1 MWSEKIKIFNQINL
15 TIISYCRFS
24 GIKRN
29 STIQT
34 KSGFFANEF
43 LFLPPVVVH
52 KLSGKLKNMEQLQ
65 IDQMLEEKGFIDEL
79 IDPKTKLV
87 EEINRLKKEK
97 NAIILSH
104 YYVEGDLQDVADYVG
119 DSLGLAQ
126 KAANTTADIIVFVGV
141 HFMAETA
148 KIINPSKKVILPDLK
163 ASCSLAE
170 SAPAD
175 KFAEF
180 IAQYPDHKV
189 ITYINATAALKTM
202 SHVVCTSANAKK
214 IVESFPKDEKL
225 IFAPDKNLGNYIN
238 SITGR
243 DMVLWDGAC
252 MVHEQFSIEKII
264 NLIEEHPGAEF
275 IAHPECEK
283 PVLLVADYIGSTTAL
298 LNHVQNSKAK
308 KFIVATE
315 SGILHQMVK
324 ACPDKTFIPA
334 PSVDS
339 TCGCNDCSYM
349 KLNSL
354 QKLYICLKHELPEI
368 ILPQEVIEKGKISI
382 QRMLDISK

>member
-1 MWSEKIKIFNQINL
+1 M
-15 TIISYCRFS
+15 
-24 GIKRN
+24 G
-29 STIQT
+29 
-34 KSGFFANEF
+34 
-43 LFLPPVVVH
+43 
-52 KLSGKLKNMEQLQ
+52 QLQ
-65 IDQMLEEKGFIDEL
+65 IDQMLEEKGFIDEPV
-79 IDPKTKLV
+79 DPKMKLV

-97 NAIILSH
+97 NAIILCH
-104 YYVEGDLQDVADYVG
+104 FYVEGELQDIADYVG

-126 KAANTTADIIVFVGV
+126 KAANTNADLIVFVGV

-148 KIINPSKKVILPDLK
+148 KIINPTKKVILPDLK

-175 KFAEF
+175 KFADF
-180 IAQYPDHKV
+180 VAQYPDHKV
-189 ITYINATAALKTM
+189 ITYINASAALKTM
-202 SHVVCTSANAKK
+202 SHIVCTSANAKQ
-214 IVESFPKDEKL
+214 IVESFPKEQKL

-252 MVHEQFSIEKII
+252 MVHEQYSVEKII
-264 NLIEEHPGAEF
+264 QLIDEHPDAVF

-298 LNHVQNSKAK
+298 LNYVQKSQSK

-324 ACPDKTFIPA
+324 SCPDKIFIPA

-354 QKLYICLKHELPEI
+354 QKLYVCMKHELPEI

>member
-1 MWSEKIKIFNQINL
+1 
-15 TIISYCRFS
+15 
-24 GIKRN
+24 
-29 STIQT
+29 
-34 KSGFFANEF
+34 
-43 LFLPPVVVH
+43 
-52 KLSGKLKNMEQLQ
+52 MEQLE
-65 IDQMLEEKGFIDEL
+65 IDQMLEENGFIEET
-79 IDPKTKLV
+79 IDPNLKLV

-104 YYVEGDLQDVADYVG
+104 YYVEADLQDIADYVG

-126 KAANTTADIIVFVGV
+126 KAASTTADLIVFVGV

-163 ASCSLAE
+163 AGCSLAD
-170 SAPAD
+170 SAPAQ

-202 SHVVCTSANAKK
+202 SHVVCTSANAKQ
-214 IVESFPKDEKL
+214 IVDSFPKDEKL

-252 MVHEQFSIEKII
+252 MVHEQYSVEKII
-264 NLIEEHPGAEF
+264 ALIDEHPDAEF

-283 PVLLVADYIGSTTAL
+283 PVLLVAGYIGSTTAL
-298 LNHVQNSKAK
+298 LNYVQKSKTK

-324 ACPDKTFIPA
+324 ACPDKIFIPA

-354 QKLYICLKHELPEI
+354 QKLYVCMKHELPEI
-368 ILPQEVIEKGKISI
+368 ILPQEVIEKGKIPI
-382 QRMLDISK
+382 QRMLEISK

>member
-1 MWSEKIKIFNQINL
+1 
-15 TIISYCRFS
+15 
-24 GIKRN
+24 
-29 STIQT
+29 
-34 KSGFFANEF
+34 
-43 LFLPPVVVH
+43 
-52 KLSGKLKNMEQLQ
+52 MEQLQ
-65 IDQMLEEKGFIDEL
+65 IDQMLEERGFIDEPV
-79 IDPKTKLV
+79 DPKLKLV

-104 YYVEGDLQDVADYVG
+104 FYVEGDLQDIADYVG

-126 KAANTTADIIVFVGV
+126 KAASTNADLIVFVGV

-148 KIINPSKKVILPDLK
+148 KIINPTKKVILPDLK
-163 ASCSLAE
+163 AGCSLAE

-180 IAQYPDHKV
+180 VAQYPDHKV
-189 ITYINATAALKTM
+189 ITYINASAALKTM
-202 SHVVCTSANAKK
+202 SHIVCTSANAKQ
-214 IVESFPKDEKL
+214 IVESFPKEQKL

-252 MVHEQFSIEKII
+252 MVHEQYSVEKII
-264 NLIEEHPGAEF
+264 NLIDEHPDAVF

-298 LNHVQNSKAK
+298 LNYVQKSQSK

-315 SGILHQMVK
+315 SGILHQMIK
-324 ACPDKTFIPA
+324 TCPDKIFIPA

-354 QKLYICLKHELPEI
+354 QKLYVCMKHELPEI